1 MIMQMHKDDPSSSSR
16 LFTAQHEQGDA
27 TKRCNLLGSPKV
39 LLITK
44 RVSLSFKMWEVTQL

>member
-1 MIMQMHKDDPSSSSR
+1 MIMQMHKDDPSSSSK

-27 TKRCNLLGSPKV
+27 TKRCNLLSSPKV

-44 RVSLSFKMWEVTQL
+44 RIRLSFKMWEVIQL